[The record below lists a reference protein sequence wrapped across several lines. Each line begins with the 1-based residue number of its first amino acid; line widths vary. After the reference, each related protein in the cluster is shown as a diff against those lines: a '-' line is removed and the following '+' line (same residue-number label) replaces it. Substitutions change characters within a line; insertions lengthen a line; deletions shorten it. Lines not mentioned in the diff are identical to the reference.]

1 MYTANWNIHIASTI
15 PNYMYITTDYMKKY
29 VRDIGKINNALDIHL
44 TWCKAN
50 QIIIA
55 LSDYTWKD
63 TLDAL
68 DTIYGL
74 CVPNMFKQ
82 TQ

>member
-1 MYTANWNIHIASTI
+1 MYIHII
-15 PNYMYITTDYMKKY
+15 KDYKKKY
-29 VRDIGKINNALDIHL
+29 IRDIGKIKIQRFRKFHL

>member
-1 MYTANWNIHIASTI
+1 MYIHII
-15 PNYMYITTDYMKKY
+15 KDYKKNYI
-29 VRDIGKINNALDIHL
+29 RDIGKINALDIHL
-44 TWCKAN
+44 TWCKVN